1 MTEAAL
7 ALHNVLLTGGDP
19 LLMSTR
25 RLVEII
31 ESLRAIRHVR
41 IIRLGSKMAAF
52 DPWPIS
58 ITHAS

>member
-7 ALHNVLLTGGDP
+7 PLHNVLLTGGDP

-31 ESLRAIRHVR
+31 ESLRAICHVR
-41 IIRLGSKMAAF
+41 IIRLGWKMAAF
-52 DPWPIS
+52 DPWRIS
-58 ITHAS
+58 VTRVS